1 MLFIIPLYQATKR
14 LVPHCDGFFL
24 QDLTIPTPQQ
34 PRAAAAPSRVWALRH
49 VLAARC
55 AACRRPAAACH
66 RVAWKVWTSTPRPC
80 VPLWEIS
87 WTNWP
92 TLSVK
97 GWVVIFRFRSVQ
109 GAYISVS
116 SLGWSGGLFE
126 RRGGG
131 GENKSAILSVSVW
144 SAGIYVTVYLL
155 VCIVTVCKYWCSCV
169 YLLVCVTVVVYVLVC
184 VWLTCNYWCVI
195 VYFCVCIIAC

>member
-1 MLFIIPLYQATKR
+1 MLFIIPLYQATKW

-116 SLGWSGGLFE
+116 CLGWSGGLFE
-126 RRGGG
+126 RRGGRT
-131 GENKSAILSVSVW
+131 KVQFCLW
-144 SAGIYVTVYLL
+144 VYGLL
-155 VCIVTVCKYWCSCV
+155 GYMLLCTCWCVLLLFVNIGVPVCT
-169 YLLVCVTVVVYVLVC
+169 
-184 VWLTCNYWCVI
+184 YWCVSLLLCTFWCVCDLRVTTGVSLCI
-195 VYFCVCIIAC
+195 FVCIIAC